1 MEKTKKIKIF
11 IGIFYIILVGVFL
24 FLFFSN
30 FTLQE
35 ITSYDFIKNNR
46 DYFSE
51 LRKSNLILLSIL
63 FMLFTIVWVL
73 AGGFGSP
80 IALFAGFVFGKW
92 LGVFIVAIG
101 LAVGATFLYIFA
113 NYFLKDFI
121 KEKFLNKFQ
130 NLEEKFKKSEFIYL
144 LLYRFVGGIP
154 FAISNV
160 LPCIFNVKT
169 QNFFWATLIGIVP
182 SIFIICSLG
191 EGLEKIIDMNIEA
204 PSFIDLVSSP
214 QIYIPLIIFILLI
227 MLTIFLRKLFY
238 NKN

>member
-144 LLYRFVGGIP
+144 LFYRFVGGIP

-214 QIYIPLIIFILLI
+214 QIYIPLIIFIILI

>member
-80 IALFAGFVFGKW
+80 IALFAGFIFGKW

-101 LAVGATFLYIFA
+101 LAVGATILYIFA

-144 LLYRFVGGIP
+144 LFYRFVGGIP